1 MDGDHTTQGRWT
13 GGQGDAMGHGM
24 DAMLNTCPSTCS
36 VYVYLTGYLKSVSS
50 IAVH

>member
-24 DAMLNTCPSTCS
+24 DAMGFPVPILAPSMF
-36 VYVYLTGYLKSVSS
+36 
-50 IAVH
+50 I